1 MIKETKTQGIGQ
13 HLLIGLFGLGLSLAA
28 CAPTDQ
34 SVSGTGDEVSN
45 GVFGVID
52 GSPFHIT
59 APEGGPFP
67 EGSRTYTLVN
77 YTLGL
82 FAWEIES
89 SVPWLSSD
97 VPAGALAPGAEV
109 DVAVSIDTA
118 FAETLT
124 VGEYP
129 ADLVFRDRS
138 DPSGVLIMAFL
149 LTVEPAPTGDLTVS
163 PEDPWELEALTLAE
177 LEGQTQVYT
186 ITNEGSGELEWTAAS
201 QSSWLLVSGDAQ
213 GTLTEGASHELSV
226 VIATESLTEDSGM
239 HTGGIAFSNSLDQ
252 ADTQLTVVTLRVGEQ
267 PSGRI
272 DQGLIALYDF
282 EELSGTVAHDL
293 SGVSPAMD
301 LAVASPGSS
310 NWGAGTLGLDPSA
323 ILSSSGAA
331 TRINAAI
338 STSNELTLEAWVTPA
353 NLTQDGPARLIGL
366 STDAHN
372 RNVTMGQGLWGSQAT
387 DTFTT
392 RLRSTETDTNGF
404 PALDTDSGA
413 ASLGLL
419 HVVYTRSP
427 DGQTCLYVNGVT
439 RAVGQTNGDLGN
451 WAMDY
456 PLVIGNEATGGRP
469 WDGRLHLAA
478 VYERALAEYEVQQN
492 FTAGTGDATG
502 PVLVASPST
511 GFTASGTVG
520 ETVSPTSF
528 TYEISNTGTATL
540 QWDAYSDA
548 TWVEVVGSGSGTVA
562 PGESEDLVI
571 QLSESQVGSLSA
583 GTYNGQLFINET
595 TSDVGSTTRGLT
607 LTLND
612 PGGSGGGS
620 SGGSGGGSNNGTWIK
635 PGPDNTGPTNPSI
648 LVPSGSITVTQDGT
662 VIENVSVSGTITV
675 KAANVTIRNF
685 RVNGGGNSNGGGS
698 SYGINVKDVASN
710 VLIEDGEIFGI
721 NSSGLLGA
729 DFTARR
735 IEIHHSGG
743 DAIKTTGNNLVE
755 SCWLHHLGMNVGSH
769 ADGNQTRSGD
779 NVVFRG
785 NFIDMPINDSGAGP
799 GAPFKSNAAAI
810 NQAASGNITNV
821 LFDSNWMNGGNYTI
835 WITTKLDFTFDGCTV
850 INNRFGRDFRYGPL
864 RTNGNLTNINLS
876 ANVWDDTGELMDI
889 NN

>member
-13 HLLIGLFGLGLSLAA
+13 LLLRGLFGLGLCLTA
-28 CAPTDQ
+28 CAPSDQ
-34 SVSGTGDEVSN
+34 SVSGLGDEVGN
-45 GVFGVID
+45 GAFGVVD

-82 FAWEIES
+82 FAWEIET
-89 SVPWLSSD
+89 SVPWLTSD
-97 VPAGALAPGAEV
+97 VPAGALAPGATV
-109 DVAVSIDTA
+109 DVTVSIDTA

-124 VGEYP
+124 VGDYP
-129 ADLVFRDRS
+129 ADLIFRDRS
-138 DPSGVLIMAFL
+138 DPSGILIMAFL
-149 LTVEPAPTGDLTVS
+149 LTVEPAPTGDLRVT

-186 ITNEGSGELEWTAAS
+186 ITNEGTGELEWAAAS
-201 QSSWLLVSGDAQ
+201 QSGWLLLTGDAQ
-213 GTLTEGASHELSV
+213 GVLAEGASQELTAA
-226 VIATESLTEDSGM
+226 IATGNLSEGSGIHM
-239 HTGGIAFSNSLDQ
+239 GSIAFSNSIDQ
-252 ADTQLTVVTLRVGEQ
+252 ADTQTTVVTLRVGEQ
-267 PSGRI
+267 PDGRI
-272 DQGLIALYDF
+272 SDGLVALYDF

-293 SGVSPAMD
+293 SGLTPSMD
-301 LAVASPGSS
+301 LEIISPGSS
-310 NWGAGTLGLDPSA
+310 NWGAGTLGLDSSA
-323 ILSSSGAA
+323 VLTSGGAA
-331 TRINAAI
+331 TRINSAI

-353 NLTQDGPARLIGL
+353 NVTQDGPARLISL
-366 STDAHN
+366 SADAHN
-372 RNVTMGQGLWGSQAT
+372 RNVTLGQGLWGTQAS

-404 PALDTDSGA
+404 PALDTDAGA
-413 ASLGLL
+413 ASVGLL
-419 HVVYTRSP
+419 HVVYTRSM

-439 RAVGQTNGDLGN
+439 RAVGQTGGN
-451 WAMDY
+451 LSNWSSDY
-456 PLVIGNEATGGRP
+456 PLVIGNEVNGGRH

-478 VYERALAEYEVQQN
+478 VYERALADFEVQQN

-520 ETVSPTSF
+520 QSVSPTSF
-528 TYEISNTGTATL
+528 TYEVRNTGTAL
-540 QWDAYSDA
+540 LEWNAYSDSA
-548 TWVEVVGSGSGTVA
+548 WVEVLGSGTGSVA
-562 PGESEDLVI
+562 PGETQDLVI
-571 QLSESQVGSLSA
+571 QLVDAQVGALTA
-583 GTYNGQLFINET
+583 GSYNGLLFIDET
-595 TSDVGSTTRGLT
+595 TTGVGSTTRNLH

-612 PGGSGGGS
+612 PGGSGG
-620 SGGSGGGSNNGTWIK
+620 SGGGSNNNGEWVK

-648 LVPSGSITVTQDGT
+648 LVPSGSITVTQNGT

-685 RVNGGGNSNGGGS
+685 RINGGGNSNGGGAP
-698 SYGINVKDVASN
+698 YGINVKNEASN

-721 NSSGLLGA
+721 DSSGLLGA
-729 DFTARR
+729 DYTARR
-735 IEIHHSGG
+735 LNIHHSGG
-743 DAIKTTGNNLVE
+743 DAIKTNGNNLVE
-755 SCWLHHLGMNVGSH
+755 SCWIHHLGMNVGSH

-779 NVVFRG
+779 NIVFRG
-785 NFIDMPINDSGAGP
+785 NFIDMPINDSGTGP

-850 INNRFGRDFRYGPL
+850 INNRFGRDYRYGPL

-876 ANVWDDTGELMDI
+876 GNVWDDTGELMDI